1 MTISHRQPYVERSR
15 RPTKRETQNDAL
27 IMGFEFYHS
36 LFQIALCR
44 TISVPHKA
52 FLIIV
57 VCLPPQ
63 YVATNSEK
71 KRVFNVFWVFWVF
84 FGLSDMPQR
93 VRHQILPFFKVP
105 KSRLSVRHLQRVV
118 HDPCFQLGV
127 P

>member
-63 YVATNSEK
+63 DVAAISGK
-71 KRVFNVFWVFWVF
+71 QGVFNVFWVL